1 MLSSFAARQVRSLR
15 QALAEAG
22 ISVHALWWC
31 YFSSGGTAGRPE
43 VDAYV
48 HQVLDLPG
56 SDRDPLQHAST
67 GLIAA

>member
-1 MLSSFAARQVRSLR
+1 M
-15 QALAEAG
+15 
-22 ISVHALWWC
+22 HALWWC

-56 SDRDPLQHAST
+56 SDRDPLRHAAT